1 MNVVDQHLHKH
12 SFLFRSLNSHDAN
25 FFLLTF
31 YAVYGGLSTSLGKMI
46 LSFALVAGF
55 CPGWTLSLICMASA
69 QSRKIYTIFSS
80 RLTSFSLHRP
90 LNRPILILCTA
101 AFFVS

>member
-1 MNVVDQHLHKH
+1 MNVVDQHLRKY
-12 SFLFRSLNSHDAN
+12 SFLFHSLNSHDAN

-55 CPGWTLSLICMASA
+55 SPGWTLSLIW
-69 QSRKIYTIFSS
+69 QVLK
-80 RLTSFSLHRP
+80 
-90 LNRPILILCTA
+90 A
-101 AFFVS
+101 AKFTRYFLLD